1 MSDGL
6 NPNEVLIRPL
16 FPEKNTM
23 ITAQGRYTFEVDRRA
38 NKPMVRQAVEQVF
51 RVNVTA
57 VNIMNVP
64 GKTRRVGQSVGK
76 TSPWKKAIVT
86 LRPGQRIEI
95 FEGV

>member
-1 MSDGL
+1 MSEGL
-6 NPNEVLIRPL
+6 NLNEVLIRPL
-16 FPEKNTM
+16 ITEKNTM
-23 ITAQGRYTFEVDRRA
+23 LTGQGRYTFEVDRRA

-51 RVNVTA
+51 RVDVTA
-57 VNIMNVP
+57 VNIINVP
-64 GKTRRVGQSVGK
+64 GKTRRVGRSVGK

>member
-16 FPEKNTM
+16 ITEKNTM
-23 ITAQGRYTFEVDRRA
+23 LTAQGRYTFEVDRRA

-86 LRPGQRIEI
+86 LAEGQSIDVTSGI
-95 FEGV
+95 